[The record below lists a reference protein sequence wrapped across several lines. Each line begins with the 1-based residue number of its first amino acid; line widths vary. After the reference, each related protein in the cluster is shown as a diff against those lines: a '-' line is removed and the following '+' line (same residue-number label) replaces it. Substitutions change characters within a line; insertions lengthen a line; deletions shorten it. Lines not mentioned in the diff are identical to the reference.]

1 MQEITTHKT
10 VRRLLTRAVRADKI
24 CHAYLIAG
32 PEGCGKRTLAR
43 EMACALVCETRAF
56 PSCGECGP
64 CRRMAAGNHPDV
76 TEIEAEGKYIKIDQ
90 LREYAKALHYH
101 SFEGGYKVGIIPECE
116 MMREEAQNA
125 FLKTLEEP
133 PPDTVLILTTTNLS
147 KIVPTIQS
155 RCQLIRLGPLPL
167 SVIKEL
173 VAKER
178 DLDPEKAELVASLA
192 QGNAVRALDMDL
204 GMVVDKRKEIILK
217 LLEIGPDDRTAIL
230 DFAEKLSKDESSQ
243 AFLLDLLTGFYL
255 DVLYMKLGKTDIR
268 NKDLFEQA
276 GREARKTPL
285 KTIISR
291 VESARRARDMIYLSN
306 ANARLTWEV
315 LTMSLKGVPGA
326 EVISP

>member
-1 MQEITTHKT
+1 M
-10 VRRLLTRAVRADKI
+10 
-24 CHAYLIAG
+24 AG
-32 PEGCGKRTLAR
+32 
-43 EMACALVCETRAF
+43 
-56 PSCGECGP
+56 
-64 CRRMAAGNHPDV
+64 GNHPDV

-90 LREYAKALHYH
+90 LRDYSKQLHYH

-116 MMREEAQNA
+116 MMRVEAQN
-125 FLKTLEEP
+125 
-133 PPDTVLILTTTNLS
+133 TNLS

-173 VAKER
+173 VAQER
-178 DLDPEKAELVASLA
+178 DLEPEKAELVASLA

-204 GMVVDKRKEIILK
+204 GMVVDTRKEIILK

-230 DFAEKLSKDESSQ
+230 DFAEKLSKNESSQ

-255 DVLYMKLGKTDIR
+255 DVLYLKLGKTDIR
-268 NKDLFEQA
+268 NKDLIEQA